1 MQGQQFTCVCMYS
14 ELLYMQPLILYPIRW
29 HNNSTLFFIPQI
41 YISTFLHSPL
51 FKKLSAKRKA
61 AAAPSTVIKDG
72 SSVVLSPSKIPRL
85 SPSSPLGS
93 GIKRLRS
100 VSLERLSSDH
110 MTKPKR
116 KSGSRSSSGEAGE
129 NIIHVHV
136 HIIVDIPI

>member
-14 ELLYMQPLILYPIRW
+14 ELLYMQPLVLYPICCLHYPILYPK
-29 HNNSTLFFIPQI
+29 FIAI
-41 YISTFLHSPL
+41 ISTFPHSPL

-61 AAAPSTVIKDG
+61 AAAPSTVVKDG

-110 MTKPKR
+110 MTNPKR
-116 KSGSRSSSGEAGE
+116 KSGSGSSSGEAGE
-129 NIIHVHV
+129 NNNF
-136 HIIVDIPI
+136 